1 MSKVFQDRFDVEKYK
16 TDTKVLIGL
25 VDSEIIK
32 ASVKEAPEEIVE
44 RLYYIGTAYKLHF
57 CSIIDIFGDIKL
69 NETQCTNFILE
80 LDFVESFVNDPL
92 LKAVVVD
99 MRDAAKECIA
109 QKGKV
114 KFIISGS

>member
-1 MSKVFQDRFDVEKYK
+1 MSKVFQDRFDTEKYK
-16 TDTKVLIGL
+16 MDTKVLIGL

-69 NETQCTNFILE
+69 NETQCTNFIME
-80 LDFVESFVNDPL
+80 LDFVDSFVQDPM
-92 LKAVVVD
+92 LKVVIAD
-99 MRDAAKECIA
+99 MKAAAQECIA

-114 KFIISGS
+114 KFIISGN

>member
-1 MSKVFQDRFDVEKYK
+1 MSKVFQDRFEEEKFK
-16 TDTKVLIGL
+16 NETKVLIGL
-25 VDSEIIK
+25 VDSEIQKGSI
-32 ASVKEAPEEIVE
+32 KEAPEEIVE

-57 CSIIDIFGDIKL
+57 CSNIDIFGDIKL

-80 LDFVESFVNDPL
+80 LDFVDSFVNDPL
-92 LKAVVVD
+92 LKIVIAD
-99 MRDAAKECIA
+99 MKSIAKECIA

>member
-1 MSKVFQDRFDVEKYK
+1 MSKVFQDRFDAEKYK
-16 TDTKVLIGL
+16 DNTRVLIGL

-32 ASVKEAPEEIVE
+32 ASVKEAPEEVVE

-69 NETQCTNFILE
+69 NETQCTNFVLE
-80 LDFVESFVNDPL
+80 LDFVDSFVQDPL
-92 LKAVVVD
+92 LKAAIAD
-99 MRDAAKECIA
+99 MKSIAKECIA

-114 KFIISGS
+114 KLIISGG

>member
-1 MSKVFQDRFDVEKYK
+1 MSKVFQDRFETEKYK
-16 TDTKVLIGL
+16 ADTKVLIGL

-32 ASVKEAPEEIVE
+32 SSVKEAPEEIVE

-69 NETQCTNFILE
+69 NETQCTNFIME

-92 LKAVVVD
+92 LKAVIID
-99 MRDAAKECIA
+99 MRDGAKECIA

>member
-1 MSKVFQDRFDVEKYK
+1 MSKVFQDRFEVEKYK
-16 TDTKVLIGL
+16 DDARVLIGH

-80 LDFVESFVNDPL
+80 LDFVDAFVNDPL
-92 LKAVVVD
+92 LKVVILD
-99 MRDAAKECIA
+99 MKTLAKECIA
-109 QKGKV
+109 KKGAV
-114 KFIISGS
+114 KFIISGN

>member
-1 MSKVFQDRFDVEKYK
+1 MSKVFQDRFDSEKYK
-16 TDTKVLIGL
+16 DDTKVIIGL

-69 NETQCTNFILE
+69 NETQCTNFVME
-80 LDFVESFVNDPL
+80 LDFVDSFVNDL
-92 LKAVVVD
+92 MLKNVIAD
-99 MRDAAKECIA
+99 MRNTAKECITK
-109 QKGKV
+109 KGAV

>member
-1 MSKVFQDRFDVEKYK
+1 MSKVFQDRFDAEKYK
-16 TDTKVLIGL
+16 NETKVLIGL

-32 ASVKEAPEEIVE
+32 ASIKEAPEEIVE

-80 LDFVESFVNDPL
+80 LDFVDSFVHDPL
-92 LKAVVVD
+92 LKEVVAD
-99 MRDAAKECIA
+99 MKRSRKNVLLKKAR
-109 QKGKV
+109 
-114 KFIISGS
+114 

>member
-1 MSKVFQDRFDVEKYK
+1 MSKVFQDRFDADKYK
-16 TDTKVLIGL
+16 DDTKVLIGL

-80 LDFVESFVNDPL
+80 LDFVDSFVQDPL
-92 LKAVVVD
+92 LKAVIAD
-99 MRDAAKECIA
+99 MKTTAKECIA

-114 KFIISGS
+114 KFIISGN

>member
-1 MSKVFQDRFDVEKYK
+1 MSKVFQDRFDAEKYK
-16 TDTKVLIGL
+16 DETKVLMGL

-32 ASVKEAPEEIVE
+32 ASIKEAPEEIVE

-69 NETQCTNFILE
+69 NETQCANFILE
-80 LDFVESFVNDPL
+80 LDFVDSFVDDPL
-92 LKAVVVD
+92 LKAVVLD
-99 MRDAAKECIA
+99 MKTIAKECIA

-114 KFIISGS
+114 KFIISGN